1 MKYYVVMECI
11 AHPTLE
17 IEADSF
23 EEAMD
28 KSLNMA
34 IPKDEIDIE
43 ESLPIHAYDEN
54 GEHKDY

>member
-1 MKYYVVMECI
+1 MKYYVQMECTF
-11 AHPTLE
+11 HHTLE

-28 KSLNMA
+28 KSLNME
-34 IPKDEIDIE
+34 IPKDEISIE
-43 ESLPIHAYDEN
+43 ESLPISADSEN

>member
-1 MKYYVVMECI
+1 MKYYVTMECI
-11 AHPTLE
+11 AHHTLE

-28 KSLNMA
+28 KSLNMK
-34 IPKDEIDIE
+34 IPKDKISIE
-43 ESLPIHAYDEN
+43 ESLPIYADSEN

>member
-1 MKYYVVMECI
+1 MKYYVTMECI
-11 AHPTLE
+11 AHHTLE

-23 EEAMD
+23 EDARD
-28 KSLNMA
+28 KALNME

-43 ESLPIHAYDEN
+43 ESLPISADSEN